1 MCAFTHEQKWRGG
14 GGEEVGEEDE
24 ECLCIWRRMSRG
36 EAGWWAFKFCDI
48 CSLQLEC
55 VYFYTA
61 SHKQRAGLAPLVNV
75 PAYNS
80 KANEIFT
87 ARQQEWG
94 EKRGQ
99 RRRKGGKWHD
109 NMWQKYAEV
118 SCTHAHKV
126 VVPVKDRRSKELM
139 IKRPRCATWTWEHP
153 PVHKK
158 QDKCSQHQGDLFWM
172 KVVLLF
178 NTVDTGRP
186 DVTGAQTH
194 NLAASSNHH
203 YSYQRRKTLAN
214 CIHLDKTCLK
224 GSQVAQ
230 CDECRGHS
238 QRRSRCPPP
247 EPQRWTKTVNGTLT
261 LHLPLFR
268 ASHQQGPCPAPRPIS
283 PQPHR
288 CPTPLPRSPGTAC
301 SGMPLMGKNLAAG
314 AQYVPRVSKKESEV
328 GGGWGGGGQHDR

>member
-14 GGEEVGEEDE
+14 GEGEVGEEDE

-99 RRRKGGKWHD
+99 RRRKGEKWHD

-139 IKRPRCATWTWEHP
+139 IKRPRCAIWTWEHP

-158 QDKCSQHQGDLFWM
+158 QDKCSQHQGALFWM
-172 KVVLLF
+172 KVVLLL

-186 DVTGAQTH
+186 VVTGARTH

-230 CDECRGHS
+230 CDECWGHS
-238 QRRSRCPPP
+238 QWRSRRPPP
-247 EPQRWTKTVNGTLT
+247 EPQRWTKTVNGTQRDTSPCSELCINKAPA
-261 LHLPLFR
+261 LLPVQS
-268 ASHQQGPCPAPRPIS
+268 AHS
-283 PQPHR
+283 PTTAQPHSHAPQGQPALECHSWGR
-288 CPTPLPRSPGTAC
+288 ISLQALSMSHVSQRNRARG
-301 SGMPLMGKNLAAG
+301 AG
-314 AQYVPRVSKKESEV
+314 V
-328 GGGWGGGGQHDR
+328 GGWGQHDR